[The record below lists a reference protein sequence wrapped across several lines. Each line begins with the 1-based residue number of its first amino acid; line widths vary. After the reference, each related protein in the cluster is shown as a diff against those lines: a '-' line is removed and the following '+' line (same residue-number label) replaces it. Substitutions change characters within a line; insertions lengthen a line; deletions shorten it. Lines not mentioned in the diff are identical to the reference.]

1 MNEQLVQ
8 SLIAVAIIILVS
20 FPVHEFSH
28 AYAAYQM
35 GDSTAR
41 WQGRLTLNPIVHFD
55 PLGGALLAISA
66 LVGGVFIGWAKP
78 TPVNPYN
85 LRFGRRG
92 DALVALAG
100 PISNLVIAAAVAI
113 PIRLITANAD
123 MYATVL
129 SNDVALFILDTASFF
144 VVINVFLLIFN
155 LLPIPPLDGWHVLL
169 GAGRRTDGLQPAP
182 VRAIRLHPA
191 AADHPCRAGFHR
203 LDWIRLGALPVGAVT
218 SGWWSAKGRRFWRY
232 FSGRVSA
239 AERRQLAEWL
249 TPAQLGLFDAMH
261 RADQRHGL
269 DVVRALRVEGRS
281 EQELL
286 LAGLLHDCGKGR
298 ALHVWHR
305 VGWSLVEHYG
315 LPMERVA
322 LRLPSFAPA
331 FETIRQHAERS
342 AEMAQ
347 AAGASQATVDL
358 IRHQAEP
365 IDADGGRAL
374 LMADEAN

>member
-1 MNEQLVQ
+1 MNDQLVQ

-28 AYAAYQM
+28 AYAAYQL

-100 PISNLVIAAAVAI
+100 PISNLVVAAAVAI

-129 SNDVALFILDTASFF
+129 ANDAALFVLNTAAFF

-169 GAGRRTDGLQPAP
+169 GVVDARTAYSLRQFEQY
-182 VRAIRLHPA
+182 
-191 AADHPCRAGFHR
+191 GF
-203 LDWIRLGALPVGAVT
+203 I
-218 SGWWSAKGRRFWRY
+218 
-232 FSGRVSA
+232 
-239 AERRQLAEWL
+239 
-249 TPAQLGLFDAMH
+249 
-261 RADQRHGL
+261 
-269 DVVRALRVEGRS
+269 
-281 EQELL
+281 LL
-286 LAGLLHDCGKGR
+286 LLII
-298 ALHVWHR
+298 
-305 VGWSLVEHYG
+305 LV
-315 LPMERVA
+315 
-322 LRLPSFAPA
+322 APA
-331 FETIRQHAERS
+331 FIGSIGFGVARF
-342 AEMAQ
+342 
-347 AAGASQATVDL
+347 
-358 IRHQAEP
+358 
-365 IDADGGRAL
+365 L
-374 LMADEAN
+374 LGL